1 MTYSAPDLFIGG
13 RSLRPAGARQIA
25 VYNPADEELLGH
37 VAAATS
43 HEAEL
48 ALKAA
53 QSGFEIWRHTPHWQ
67 RGDVLRRIGAL
78 IRERCDSI
86 VHLVVLEIGKPAA
99 EARGETLQAA
109 EYFEWCADEA
119 RRLTDERLQGRLP
132 GAELQIKH
140 QPIGVVLALTAWN
153 FPIILAARKLSA
165 ALAAGC
171 SVIVRPAGEAP
182 ASVAALVA
190 CCHDAGLPDGT
201 VNLLF
206 GSPDE
211 VLSPLMR
218 APAVRKVSF
227 TGSTAVGKIIFQQS
241 AETIKQMT
249 LELGGHAPFIVLPD
263 ADVDHAAAMAVAGKF
278 RNAGQV
284 CTSPSRFFVHDQ
296 VFDAFLSKFEAGARA
311 LKLGN
316 GLDPTVQMGPL
327 ATERQR
333 DRAERYVADAV
344 EKGARVVCGGR
355 RPPGFNRGFYY
366 EPTLLTDLA
375 PDSMILTEEPF
386 IPVAPVLRIKSLEE
400 AVEKANAL
408 EAGLS
413 SYLFTRSLKNAERV
427 TSELQAGLVG
437 VNTIAVAMP
446 EGPFGGVKASGFG
459 REGGKHAL
467 EEFMTTK
474 FINRT
479 NMA

>member
-1 MTYSAPDLFIGG
+1 MTYTAPDLFIGG
-13 RSLRPAGARQIA
+13 RHVRPANAQEIA
-25 VYNPADEELLGH
+25 VLNPTDEEVLGY
-37 VAAATS
+37 VPAGTV

-48 ALKAA
+48 GLEAA
-53 QSGFEIWRHTPHWQ
+53 EAGFRVWRNTPAWQ
-67 RGDVLRRIGAL
+67 RADVLRRIATL
-78 IRERCDSI
+78 IRERCDKI
-86 VHLVVLEIGKPAA
+86 VNLVVLEIGKPVA

-119 RRLTDERLQGRLP
+119 RRLAEERLQGRNL
-132 GAELQIKH
+132 GAELLVTR
-140 QPIGVVLALTAWN
+140 QPVGVVLALTAWN
-153 FPIILAARKLSA
+153 FPIILAARKISA

-182 ASVAALVA
+182 ASVAALIA
-190 CCHDAGLPDGT
+190 CCHDAGLPDGA

-206 GSPDE
+206 GKPDE
-211 VLSPLMR
+211 VIAPLMKS
-218 APAVRKVSF
+218 PSVRKVSF
-227 TGSTAVGKIIFQQS
+227 TGSTEVGRIIFEQS

-263 ADVDHAAAMAVAGKF
+263 ADIDHAAAMAVAGKF

-284 CTSPSRFFVHDQ
+284 CTSPSRFFVHDE
-296 VFDAFLSKFEAGARA
+296 VFDAFAGKFEAGARA
-311 LKLGN
+311 LRLGN
-316 GLDPTVQMGPL
+316 GLDPAVNMGPL
-327 ATERQR
+327 ATARQR

-344 EKGARVVCGGR
+344 QKGARVLCGGQ
-355 RPPGFNRGFYY
+355 RPPEFNRGFYY

-375 PDSMILTEEPF
+375 ADSMILTEEPF
-386 IPVAPVLRIKSLEE
+386 IPVAPLLRIGSLEE

-413 SYLFTRSLKNAERV
+413 SYLFTRSLASVEKV
-427 TSELQAGLVG
+427 TRDLEVG
-437 VNTIAVAMP
+437 MVGINTIAVAMP

-459 REGGKHAL
+459 REGGRHAL

-474 FINRT
+474 FVNRT
-479 NMA
+479 GMY

>member
-1 MTYSAPDLFIGG
+1 MTYTAPDLFIGG
-13 RSLRPAGARQIA
+13 RHVRPAHAQEIVVQNPTDEEILGHVPAGAA
-25 VYNPADEELLGH
+25 
-37 VAAATS
+37 
-43 HEAEL
+43 HEAAL
-48 ALKAA
+48 ALEAA
-53 QSGFEIWRHTPHWQ
+53 QYAFAIWRNTSPWQ
-67 RGDVLRRIGAL
+67 RADILRRIASL
-78 IRERCDSI
+78 IRERCDRI

-119 RRLTDERLQGRLP
+119 RRLADERLRGRTP
-132 GAELQIKH
+132 GTELQVTRH
-140 QPIGVVLALTAWN
+140 PVGVVLALTAWN
-153 FPIILAARKLSA
+153 FPIILAARKISA

-182 ASVAALVA
+182 ASVAALIA
-190 CCHDAGLPDGT
+190 CCHDAGLPDGA

-206 GSPDE
+206 GRPDE
-211 VLSPLMR
+211 VIAPLMKS
-218 APAVRKVSF
+218 PAVRKVSF
-227 TGSTAVGKIIFQQS
+227 TGSTEVGRIIFGQS

-263 ADVDHAAAMAVAGKF
+263 ADIDHAATMAVAGKF

-296 VFDAFLSKFEAGARA
+296 VFDAFATKFEAGARA
-311 LKLGN
+311 LRLGN
-316 GLDPTVQMGPL
+316 GLDPAVQMGPL

-344 EKGARVVCGGR
+344 GKGARVLCGGK
-355 RPPGFNRGFYY
+355 RPAEFNSGFYY

-375 PDSMILTEEPF
+375 DDSMILTEEPF
-386 IPVAPVLRIKSLEE
+386 IPVAPLLRVGSLDE
-400 AVEKANAL
+400 AIEKANAL

-413 SYLFTRSLKNAERV
+413 SYLFTRSLNSVEKV
-427 TSELQAGLVG
+427 TRDLEVG
-437 VNTIAVAMP
+437 MLGINTIAVAMP

-459 REGGKHAL
+459 REGGRHAL
-467 EEFMTTK
+467 EEFMVTK
-474 FINRT
+474 FVNRT
-479 NMA
+479 GI

>member
-1 MTYSAPDLFIGG
+1 MIYNAPDLFIGG
-13 RSLRPAGARQIA
+13 RYVRPVNAAEFP
-25 VYNPADEELLGH
+25 VYHPSNEDVLGH
-37 VAAATS
+37 VPAASA
-43 HEAEL
+43 HEAEM
-48 ALKAA
+48 ALTAA
-53 QSGFEIWRHTPHWQ
+53 QQGFRNWRSTPAWQ
-67 RGDVLRRIGAL
+67 RADVLRRIAAL
-78 IRERCDSI
+78 IRERCEHI
-86 VHLVVLEIGKPAA
+86 AHLVVLEIGKPAA

-119 RRLTDERLQGRLP
+119 RRLTDERLQGRLTA
-132 GAELQIKH
+132 AELQVTR
-140 QPIGVVLALTAWN
+140 QPVGVVLALTAWN

-190 CCHDAGLPDGT
+190 CCHDAGLPDGA

-206 GSPDE
+206 GTPED
-211 VLSPLMR
+211 VIAPLMR
-218 APAVRKVSF
+218 SSAVRKVSF
-227 TGSTAVGKIIFQQS
+227 TGSTQVGRIIFQQS

-263 ADVDHAAAMAVAGKF
+263 ADIDHAAAMAVAGKF

-284 CTSPSRFFVHDQ
+284 CTSPSRFFVHEE
-296 VFDAFLSKFEAGARA
+296 VFETFTSKFVAGAKA
-311 LKLGN
+311 LKLGS
-316 GLDPTVQMGPL
+316 GLDDTVQMGPL

-333 DRAERYVADAV
+333 DRTERYVADAV
-344 EKGARVVCGGR
+344 DKGARVLCGGR
-355 RPPGFNRGFYY
+355 RPSGFNRGFYY
-366 EPTLLTDLA
+366 EPTVLTDLA
-375 PDSMILTEEPF
+375 PHSLILNEEPF
-386 IPVAPVLRIKSLEE
+386 IPVAPVLRIQSLEE

-413 SYLFTRSLKNAERV
+413 SYLFTRSLRSVEQV
-427 TSELQAGLVG
+427 TRDLEAGLLG

-474 FINRT
+474 FVNRT
-479 NMA
+479 SMY

>member
-1 MTYSAPDLFIGG
+1 MNYTAPDLFIDGQ
-13 RSLRPAGARQIA
+13 PVNPTCTRQIA

-37 VAAATS
+37 VPAATT

-48 ALKAA
+48 ALRAA
-53 QSGFEIWRHTPHWQ
+53 QDGFEIWRNTPPWQ
-67 RGDVLRRIGAL
+67 RADVLRRVGAL
-78 IRERCDSI
+78 IRERCDDI
-86 VHLVVLEIGKPAA
+86 VRLVVLEIGKPAA
-99 EARGETLQAA
+99 EARGETIQAA
-109 EYFEWCADEA
+109 EYFEWCADVA

-132 GAELQIKH
+132 GAELQVNR
-140 QPIGVVLALTAWN
+140 QPVGVVLALTAWN
-153 FPIILAARKLSA
+153 FPIILAARKMSA

-190 CCHDAGLPDGT
+190 CCHDAGLPDGA

-206 GSPDE
+206 GSPEE
-211 VLSPLMR
+211 VVAPLMR

-227 TGSTAVGKIIFQQS
+227 TGSTTVGKIIFQQS
-241 AETIKQMT
+241 ADTVKQMT

-296 VFDAFLSKFEAGARA
+296 VFDAFVGKFEAGARA
-311 LKLGN
+311 LKLGS

-333 DRAERYVADAV
+333 ERAERYVADAV
-344 EKGARVVCGGR
+344 EKGGRVICGGR
-355 RPPGFNRGFYY
+355 RPPGFNRGYYY
-366 EPTLLTDLA
+366 EPTLLSDLA

-386 IPVAPVLRIKSLEE
+386 IPVAPLVRITSLEE
-400 AVEKANAL
+400 AIDKSNAL

-413 SYLFTRSLKNAERV
+413 SYLFTRSHHSVERA
-427 TSELQAGLVG
+427 TRDLQVGLVG

-467 EEFMTTK
+467 DEFLTTK

-479 NMA
+479 NMS